1 MMTNNVAGSSYHRCV
16 KVDEV
21 PATRER
27 LGLLLARHGQFV
39 NTQIR
44 KAMATTGLGLT
55 PRHRQVLVDLE
66 ERGPISQQSLLEALA
81 VDPSVLVSILNDL
94 EQQGL
99 AARRRDPT
107 DRRRHIVE
115 MSSEGCEVLSRIEE
129 AVSMA
134 EAELFADLDE
144 TDRDRLHELLTK
156 VRTIPDD
163 PSCNAAC

>member
-1 MMTNNVAGSSYHRCV
+1 VR
-16 KVDEV
+16 VDDTT
-21 PATRER
+21 ATRES

-44 KAMATTGLGLT
+44 KAMAGTGLT
-55 PRHRQVLVDLE
+55 PRHRQVLAELAD
-66 ERGPISQQSLLEALA
+66 RGPTSQQTLIEALS

-94 EQQGL
+94 ESQGL
-99 AARRRDPT
+99 AERRRDPS

-115 MSSEGCEVLSRIEE
+115 MSGTGCDALRRIET
-129 AVSMA
+129 AVAQA

-144 TDRDRLHELLTK
+144 ADRERLHDLLGK

-163 PSCNAAC
+163 PACTEANASC

>member
-1 MMTNNVAGSSYHRCV
+1 V

-27 LGLLLARHGQFV
+27 LGLLLARHGQYV

-44 KAMATTGLGLT
+44 KAMATTGAGLT
-55 PRHRQVLVDLE
+55 PRHRQVLVDLS
-66 ERGPISQQSLLEALA
+66 ERGPTSQQSLLEALA

-99 AARRRDPT
+99 AERRRNPA

-115 MSSEGCEVLSRIEE
+115 MSSKGCDVLCRIEQ
-129 AVSMA
+129 AVSQA

-144 TDRDRLHELLTK
+144 ADRDRLQELLTK
-156 VRTIPDD
+156 VRTIRED
-163 PSCNAAC
+163 PSCDEQI

>member
-1 MMTNNVAGSSYHRCV
+1 M
-16 KVDEV
+16 

-44 KAMATTGLGLT
+44 KAMATTGLT
-55 PRHRQVLVDLE
+55 PRHRQVLVDLS
-66 ERGPISQQSLLEALA
+66 ERGPTSQQSLLETLA

-99 AARRRDPT
+99 AERRRDPT

-115 MSSEGCEVLSRIEE
+115 MSTKGCDVLRRIEA
-129 AVSMA
+129 AVSQA
-134 EAELFADLDE
+134 EAALFADLDE
-144 TDRDRLHELLTK
+144 ADRDQLHALLTK

-163 PSCNAAC
+163 PACDEPS

>member
-1 MMTNNVAGSSYHRCV
+1 VLSNPASIEHV

-21 PATRER
+21 PVTQER

-44 KAMATTGLGLT
+44 NAMATTGLT
-55 PRHRQVLVDLE
+55 PRHRQVLVDLS
-66 ERGPISQQSLLEALA
+66 ERGPTSQQSLLETLS

-99 AARRRDPT
+99 AERRRDPA

-115 MSSEGCEVLSRIEE
+115 MSSKGCDVLRAMEQ
-129 AVSMA
+129 AVSRA
-134 EAELFADLDE
+134 EAELFADLDDV
-144 TDRDRLHELLTK
+144 DRDRLHELLTR

-163 PSCNAAC
+163 PACDQTC